1 MKARRTPPNRGSGS
15 NVSVKKVGW
24 LMKDTAE
31 RAEPELEKTKLRSK
45 FAVLGKTM
53 LQTLNN
59 QVVPPTHMAQL
70 SGQTNFN
77 SIEN

>member
-1 MKARRTPPNRGSGS
+1 MKARSTPPNRGSGS
-15 NVSVKKVGW
+15 NVSVKKLGW
-24 LMKDTAE
+24 QMKDTAE
-31 RAEPELEKTKLRSK
+31 RAELELEKTK
-45 FAVLGKTM
+45 AVLGKTM

-70 SGQTNFN
+70 SGHTNLN